1 MNGKEPILRFQK
13 NAEPKT
19 HKMII
24 PKVFIEKWGNSFY
37 MEVYEKICEISGICE
52 SYI

>member
-1 MNGKEPILRFQK
+1 MNGKEPILRLQK

-37 MEVYEKICEISGICE
+37 MEVYDDKIVLIPIKKGE
-52 SYI
+52 